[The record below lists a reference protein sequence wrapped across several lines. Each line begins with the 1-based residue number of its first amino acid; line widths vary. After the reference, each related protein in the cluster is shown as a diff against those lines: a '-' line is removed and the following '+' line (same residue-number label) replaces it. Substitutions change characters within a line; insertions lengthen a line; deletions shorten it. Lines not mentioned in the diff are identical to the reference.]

1 METSYKLINHGT
13 PQIVLYTDSSLLGW
27 GAFNETS
34 GLRTGGQWSAA
45 EKESH
50 INILELKACF
60 LGLKSLCADIRNSH
74 IQINMD
80 NICGVSYIDHFGG
93 KTKQLNKLAIDI
105 WNWAREQNVWLSAA
119 FIQGAKNVDADFF
132 K

>member
-1 METSYKLINHGT
+1 MYYRGLEKEKTRQLKLNKGDFDASLILNDDNKSDIQWWLDNLETSYKLINHGT
-13 PQIVLYTDSSLLGW
+13 PQIVLYTDSSFLGW

-60 LGLKSLCADIRNSH
+60 LGLKSLCADIQNSH
-74 IQINMD
+74 
-80 NICGVSYIDHFGG
+80 
-93 KTKQLNKLAIDI
+93 TNKHGQYL
-105 WNWAREQNVWLSAA
+105 WCV
-119 FIQGAKNVDADFF
+119 VH
-132 K
+132 